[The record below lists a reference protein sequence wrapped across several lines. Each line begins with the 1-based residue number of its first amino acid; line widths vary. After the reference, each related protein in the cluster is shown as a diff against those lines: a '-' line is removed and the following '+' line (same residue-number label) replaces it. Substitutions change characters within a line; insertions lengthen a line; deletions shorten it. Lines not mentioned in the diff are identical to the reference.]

1 MFNRRALS
9 ALGRQGL
16 GKFTE
21 NKIQLNCR
29 WTILGGGTDLE
40 HGLADRVSHE
50 RNDDVKSADRLRN
63 ETRPS
68 KSSTQTH
75 FCVRYE
81 IFMHN
86 IFQAWNSVDMS
97 IVFLITEKGDCL

>member
-16 GKFTE
+16 GNFTE

-40 HGLADRVSHE
+40 HGLAERVSHE
-50 RNDDVKSADRLRN
+50 RKDDVKRSYFGRN
-63 ETRPS
+63 ETEAVEY
-68 KSSTQTH
+68 
-75 FCVRYE
+75 VRCRVY
-81 IFMHN
+81 
-86 IFQAWNSVDMS
+86 Q
-97 IVFLITEKGDCL
+97 